1 MDKWQSPKM
10 GLQLDSSLVA
20 QQLFLKE
27 QTKGLFATL
36 AFLELEISHSLQ
48 ILSNCINVTS

>member
-1 MDKWQSPKM
+1 M

>member
-1 MDKWQSPKM
+1 M

-36 AFLELEISHSLQ
+36 AFPELEISHSLQ
-48 ILSNCINVTS
+48 IFSN